1 MVFLFTL
8 YLCIQFF
15 TQYIM
20 KAYQL
25 ISYLQ
30 QVCPPALK
38 EDYDN
43 VGTLIGDRDALIEG
57 VLTALEL
64 NDAVIDEAKKLN
76 CNVIVT
82 HHPVIFKPLKKITL
96 QTYNE
101 RMVYRCIQ
109 ENIIVYA
116 MHTDFDNLFTG
127 TNYLLAQ
134 QFNLTHLKPLRRLKN
149 YYRVLVTFVPT
160 QQVSQ
165 VRSALA
171 QAGAGIIGNYTEC
184 SYNVQGYGTFR
195 PNENSNPQSG
205 IKHQLSQEVEV
216 RLEMRFPHYL
226 ESQIIKTLLENHPYE
241 TPAYHIFMDNATQE
255 LYDGAGIIGYLP
267 ASYNPQDFL
276 KIVKQVLKIPF
287 LRYTSTE
294 KKKIQ
299 KIALCGGA
307 GSFLLPDAIQHEA
320 DAFITADITYH
331 AFFDVPTSLMLIDG
345 GHYETEQFVAEGIT
359 QYIRKAFKSLAV
371 HTSTIHTNPISY
383 F

>member
-1 MVFLFTL
+1 
-8 YLCIQFF
+8 
-15 TQYIM
+15 M
-20 KAYQL
+20 KVRQL
-25 ISYLQ
+25 VAYLQ
-30 QVCPPALK
+30 EICPPVLK

-43 VGTLIGDRDALIEG
+43 VGLLIGDSTAEITG

-64 NDAVIDEAKKLN
+64 NDTVIDEAKQLN

-82 HHPVIFKPLKKITL
+82 HHPIIFRPLKKITL

-109 ENIIVYA
+109 EEIAVYA
-116 MHTDFDNLFTG
+116 MHTNFDNIFSG

-134 QFNLTHLKPLRRLKN
+134 QFNLKHVKPLRKLKN
-149 YYRVLVTFVPT
+149 YYKVLVTFVPT
-160 QQVSQ
+160 QQVAQ

-195 PNENSNPQSG
+195 PNEKSNPYSG

-216 RLEMRFPHYL
+216 RLEMRFPYYA
-226 ESQIIKTLLENHPYE
+226 EERVIKALLQHHPYE
-241 TPAYHIFMDNATQE
+241 TPAYHIFADSATQE
-255 LYDGAGIIGYLP
+255 LYDGAGIIGDLLT
-267 ASYNPQDFL
+267 SYSPQEFL
-276 KIVKQVLKIPF
+276 KIVKQILKIPF
-287 LRYTSTE
+287 LRYTATE

-299 KIALCGGA
+299 KVALCGGA
-307 GSFLLPDAIQHEA
+307 GSFLLPDAIQQDV

-331 AFFDVPTSLMLIDG
+331 TFFDVPTSLMLIDG
-345 GHYETEQFVAEGIT
+345 GHYETEQFVAKGLAS
-359 QYIRKAFKSLAV
+359 YIEKEFNSVFVQA
-371 HTSTIHTNPISY
+371 STANTNPVSY